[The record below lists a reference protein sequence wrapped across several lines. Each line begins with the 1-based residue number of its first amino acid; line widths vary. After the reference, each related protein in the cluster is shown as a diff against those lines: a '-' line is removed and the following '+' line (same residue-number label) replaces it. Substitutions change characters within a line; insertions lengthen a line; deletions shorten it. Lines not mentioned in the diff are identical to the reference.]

1 VGGGKA
7 AVVIADVAVVAAA
20 DAEEGGTVSA

>member
-1 VGGGKA
+1 VVGGKA
-7 AVVIADVAVVAAA
+7 AVGLADVAVVTAS